1 MSAHLFD
8 ERMVESA
15 ELVEDVISDGS
26 RVLQEV
32 FVFDDGENFQSATAH
47 ERCSAEG
54 GSVRAWS
61 EKVAERDAVTR
72 AQGDLAVGDPDGADG
87 QPASQ
92 SLRPGNSIGFQ
103 VWSGEFPSVPV
114 SGSAES
120 RLDLIEHQEEVA
132 LFGESSGTCQK
143 IAGSGTDPTFT
154 LDGLGEDGCC
164 GSIFE
169 DGGPEGGEVVERD
182 VLEPLRER
190 IKTVTYLLLA
200 CGSNPCE
207 RASVEG
213 VQHRVDGEL
222 CWRSGV
228 LVACGLWKRVGE
240 PDRLVAEFARQFVK
254 RLVRFSAGVAEKNFS
269 VPAHEADDPLCEEC
283 LWAGQIEV
291 GDVEEFVR
299 LFGDGEGQPWV
310 SMAH

>member
-8 ERMVESA
+8 ERMVEFA
-15 ELVEDVISDGS
+15 ELVEDVLSEGS

-32 FVFDDGENFQSATAH
+32 FVFDDGENLQSATAH
-47 ERCSAEG
+47 ERCSSEG

-61 EKVAERDAVTR
+61 EKVTERDVVTG
-72 AQGDLAVGDPDGADG
+72 AQDDLAVGDPDGADG
-87 QPASQ
+87 QPTSQ
-92 SLRPGNSIGFQ
+92 SFCPGDSVGLQIR
-103 VWSGEFPSVPV
+103 SGVFPSVPV

-120 RLDLIEHQEEVA
+120 RLDLIEHQEEVTF
-132 LFGESSGTCQK
+132 FGESSGTCQK
-143 IAGSGTDPTFT
+143 ILGSGADSTFT
-154 LDGLGEDGCC
+154 LDCLGEDG
-164 GSIFE
+164 GSGLVLE

-182 VLEPLRER
+182 VLEPLCER
-190 IKTVTYLLLA
+190 IKTVAYLLLA
-200 CGSNPCE
+200 CGGDACE
-207 RASVEG
+207 RTSVEG

-240 PDRLVAEFARQFVK
+240 PDCLVAEFASQFVK
-254 RLVRFSAGVAEKNFS
+254 RLVRFSAGVAEKHFP
-269 VPAHEADDPLCEEC
+269 VPAHEADDSLCEQC

-299 LFGDGEGQPWV
+299 LFVDGEGQPWV
-310 SMAH
+310 SVAH